1 MANPAGGHWALA
13 ATSQGPTSAFA
24 LPQLQKCLKSQPTR
38 GASPRNKPPPSAASP
53 YDPSPSSKRTGCGH
67 LRSTLAP
74 YFLATRFAMAF
85 AAISLLDSRFLA
97 FLAGALVAAGFAAGS
112 FVGPL
117 RLAMLRKVAS

>member
-1 MANPAGGHWALA
+1 MGPRRHITRPDLGVRPAPAPKMPQIATNSGGLA
-13 ATSQGPTSAFA
+13 PEQAIPPA
-24 LPQLQKCLKSQPTR
+24 PQ
-38 GASPRNKPPPSAASP
+38 AP
-53 YDPSPSSKRTGCGH
+53 YNPSPSSKRTGCGH

-85 AAISLLDSRFLA
+85 AAISLLDNRFLA
-97 FLAGALVAAGFAAGS
+97 FLAGALVAADFFVGF